1 MGPKD
6 PAPPPL
12 FLDQTE
18 AGRAEK
24 KCFETAPPPLPL
36 SEGTDPPL
44 WRKPRYIAT
53 FLKPGKRHARAV
65 QLSYKASV
73 HEIFRSFIKP
83 DIFSFFTKF
92 GQ

>member
-1 MGPKD
+1 M
-6 PAPPPL
+6 
-12 FLDQTE
+12 
-18 AGRAEK
+18 
-24 KCFETAPPPLPL
+24 
-36 SEGTDPPL
+36 DPPL
-44 WRKPRYIAT
+44 WSKPRYIAT

>member
-1 MGPKD
+1 MEQWRIKGMGPED
-6 PAPPPL
+6 PVPPPPL

-24 KCFETAPPPLPL
+24 KFFWDPPPPLPL
-36 SEGTDPPL
+36 SEGMDLPL
-44 WRKPRYIAT
+44 WSKPRYIST

-73 HEIFRSFIKP
+73 HEIFR
-83 DIFSFFTKF
+83 
-92 GQ
+92 